1 MTLIHTSD
9 DLLKLLRE
17 DPAFYAEARRLILT
31 DELIAL
37 PERFAALAQRL
48 DQFIEQQ
55 QTFNEEQRVFN
66 RRIEAAV
73 SELQVFNE
81 EQRVF
86 NEEQRVFNRRIE
98 ATVGE
103 LQVFNE
109 EQQVFN
115 EEQRVFNEEQRVFNE
130 EQRVFNEEQ
139 RVFNRRIEAA
149 VSELRG
155 DQAYRVC
162 RDRVDE
168 IAESYGFIVM
178 DVIRGRPLRDLFRS
192 NPPPNVAPGDR
203 SSFYHADFI
212 LEVQDDQGATAYLA
226 IEASYTGDE
235 TDTRRATRNA
245 EYLTRITGAPA
256 HAVVASRSNDR
267 TVQQLVDDESIRWY
281 QIPAD
286 AFQPE

>member
-73 SELQVFNE
+73 SELQVFN
-81 EQRVF
+81 
-86 NEEQRVFNRRIE
+86 RRIE
-98 ATVGE
+98 AAVSE